1 MKLWHSATPDV
12 QILRQSSIEGTTS
25 DVQIN
30 KFILREINGLD
41 LFVVSSAYNQK
52 NCLFASFNGLS
63 SLYTVVATLS
73 AMHVKST
80 ANHCK
85 LISNPTMTDIALLQ
99 TESTMGVVNESH
111 QNDNL
116 EHDLSFQSTFVCLI
130 Y

>member
-1 MKLWHSATPDV
+1 M